1 MCIDCKWA
9 VMVKRFMGWWSK
21 VWWDLTCYHRGVW
34 VSLLFPGALPW
45 WDSLSLLPFLQYPL
59 LHWPPL
65 ALLGS
70 VELIQPRASIFP
82 HLAHPVVCYR
92 KKKRKKPQS
101 SFMLPFTSMQI
112 IHYLLQSQCVLISLF
127 AILAVCIVLRI
138 WDENG
143 ASLYFPIYLTFF
155 HKNT

>member
-1 MCIDCKWA
+1 MGSDGETLYG
-9 VMVKRFMGWWSK
+9 MVKQGLMRP
-21 VWWDLTCYHRGVW
+21 Y
-34 VSLLFPGALPW
+34 
-45 WDSLSLLPFLQYPL
+45 LLPQGSLGVLAVPWCSSLVGLFVSAPFSPIPS
-59 LHWPPL
+59 PPL
-65 ALLGS
+65 TSTGFAGLCGTNSAQGFHLPS
-70 VELIQPRASIFP
+70 PRTSCCV
-82 HLAHPVVCYR
+82 LQ